1 MGDRGRRLTSA
12 WNDASPASHVRLRA
26 VLCVLILPVSLFPTF
41 TSGSCAG
48 SPCLNNGTC
57 VPVTSSSSHHSSL
70 PVRLRCPEG
79 WIRQGGSC
87 YKFHINDRKSWEE
100 ARQTCREESSEL
112 VSIETLEENRFLRAL
127 TVNGLYQGSLDECPA
142 NNTLFYNNKTYTA
155 SLEKLTQS
163 QASQV
168 CQGKGGHLVAPKDA
182 ESYARVVFLKN
193 CLDRTEQFW
202 LGLMFDE
209 VNGRWVF
216 SDGTEA
222 SGFQSWAPGEPN
234 NKSRLCSYIVRGNRG
249 DSREDQWAD
258 AYCDQFSFSYV
269 CEVDGDV
276 SGDSFWTSG
285 TDDTSEGVFKWNAT
299 GRNVTADG
307 WKEGE
312 PNGGR
317 NENCIELRKQHNFLW
332 NDARCEHRN
341 FFICEIGTQNTWAVE
356 PEWTDKDADY
366 QCRCQPGYSGELC
379 DVPPEEG
386 LVGLW
391 PLSQRRGADDISV
404 FGNHGNASG
413 IQLAKGPLDD
423 SEGAFYF
430 AGNSSSFVEIPNN
443 GALDVRRDASVTVL
457 AHVYPMGESGLI
469 VNYPVSSEGCT
480 LWQLANNSLF
490 GSFALDPIV
499 LTASVL
505 KPNKWNY
512 VGVTYDVTSG
522 EAKLWHQGEAVDS
535 EQIGNTELNISGP
548 IRLGY
553 RDGDLESR
561 AFHGRIACLQIYNYA
576 LEQRQ
581 IRTARHACDGALP
594 EVTMTCEGQVMKLS
608 CSSLT
613 RPFIY
618 VEYASYGRTGMGC
631 GGISDNFSLNC
642 SAQDALQIVRN
653 RCNGLPECSMIAG
666 NDNFGGD
673 PCPGTLKYLEVR
685 MKCVAGPPD
694 GYAPAPTGLL
704 TSFHTDLPPTTVTA
718 TSGPPITNVTVNSTT
733 SEYATT
739 MDVNVTSPL
748 PSGATMTTESRC
760 PATRKR
766 NILWPET
773 ARGVWSSQPCPNGTV
788 GTARWYCEGP
798 LRKGE
803 PDLSN
808 CTSPWVNE
816 LYDLLNAGGPA
827 GDILAL
833 ISGNLISQ
841 GTVYGGD
848 VIRSIDLLN
857 VLVQRQEEQLV
868 NMTEEERKGTVTSF
882 TQTMT
887 LCGSTLLRSDIGSA
901 WDDIPEDNWSQVAT
915 GVIDSA
921 EGSGFLVAKSLPD
934 ETFSSVQ
941 DNLVLEVLP
950 ATGNS
955 RRFPSGLSSEWND
968 VTDSVSLPATNQQVV
983 ALLYNDSL
991 GTYLKPKDANR
1002 TVNSRVISAS
1012 LGNGSTSGQL
1022 GDNQKVTIVLQHTN
1036 AENASVRNPTCSF
1049 WNFSNGGFWSSE
1061 GCTKTD
1067 ESNET
1072 HTICECDHLTN
1083 FAILMDISGRGFT
1096 EADRFALS
1104 IITWVGCI
1112 ISIVCLVFA
1121 ICIFLGSR
1129 RVRCQ
1134 RTVIHANLC
1143 ICLLLAE
1150 ALFLAGVDK
1159 TEDKVACEVIAVVL
1173 HYLFLASFTWM
1184 CLEGVQLYILLI
1196 KVFKTQ
1202 RSRMVYFYLFGYG
1215 VPAVMVGVSVAVN
1228 FSDNLNGYVTDRYC
1242 WLNAHKFFIWSFVGP
1257 ALLIVL
1263 INFGFLII
1271 ALRVV
1276 YSHKSGKKM
1285 KHFKTGTKFKSWIRG
1300 SLTLLCLL
1308 GVTWVFGVLYLDRG
1322 TIVFAYVFAITNS
1335 LQGMFIFIFHCL
1347 LNEKVQGELIRC
1359 FAQCACCPEFLR
1371 QKYLERG
1378 SGTYVHHSG
1387 QSHRLHQN
1395 TLKTDSSGSTT
1406 STRLNNT
1413 LDNHKV
1419 PLAITNGIKRRN
1431 VDVAIPAEYKL
1442 RRVYGR
1448 RDNSYPVELDTL
1460 SSASHHSALAP
1471 VEAKPFEKGSY
1482 YPHPGYREFSHSW
1495 EMTSLPEKK
1504 HPASPYR
1511 GQVRNGTVN
1520 FQIDI

>member
-1 MGDRGRRLTSA
+1 MGDRGIRLTSA

-249 DSREDQWAD
+249 DSRADQWAD

-285 TDDTSEGVFKWNAT
+285 TDETSEGVFKWNAT

-386 LVGLW
+386 
-391 PLSQRRGADDISV
+391 
-404 FGNHGNASG
+404 
-413 IQLAKGPLDD
+413 
-423 SEGAFYF
+423 
-430 AGNSSSFVEIPNN
+430 
-443 GALDVRRDASVTVL
+443 
-457 AHVYPMGESGLI
+457 
-469 VNYPVSSEGCT
+469 
-480 LWQLANNSLF
+480 
-490 GSFALDPIV
+490 
-499 LTASVL
+499 
-505 KPNKWNY
+505 
-512 VGVTYDVTSG
+512 
-522 EAKLWHQGEAVDS
+522 
-535 EQIGNTELNISGP
+535 
-548 IRLGY
+548 
-553 RDGDLESR
+553 
-561 AFHGRIACLQIYNYA
+561 
-576 LEQRQ
+576 
-581 IRTARHACDGALP
+581 ALP
-594 EVTMTCEGQVMKLS
+594 EVTMTCEGQVMRLS

-739 MDVNVTSPL
+739 MDVNVTTSPL
-748 PSGATMTTESRC
+748 PSGATMSTESRC

-788 GTARWYCEGP
+788 GSARWYCEGP
-798 LRKGE
+798 MRKGE

-950 ATGNS
+950 ATGDS

-1049 WNFSNGGFWSSE
+1049 WNFSNGGSWSSK
-1061 GCTKTD
+1061 GCTKTK

-1083 FAILMDISGRGFT
+1083 FAILMDISGQGFT

-1308 GVTWVFGVLYLDRG
+1308 GVTWVFGVLYLDSG

-1431 VDVAIPAEYKL
+1431 VDVAIP
-1442 RRVYGR
+1442 G
-1448 RDNSYPVELDTL
+1448 
-1460 SSASHHSALAP
+1460 HHSALAP
-1471 VEAKPFEKGSY
+1471 VESKPFEKGSY
-1482 YPHPGYREFSHSW
+1482 YPHPGYREPHPGYREFSHSW

-1511 GQVRNGTVN
+1511 GEVRNGTVN

>member
-1 MGDRGRRLTSA
+1 MGDRGIRLTSA

-127 TVNGLYQGSLDECPA
+127 TVNGLYQ
-142 NNTLFYNNKTYTA
+142 
-155 SLEKLTQS
+155 
-163 QASQV
+163 
-168 CQGKGGHLVAPKDA
+168 
-182 ESYARVVFLKN
+182 
-193 CLDRTEQFW
+193 
-202 LGLMFDE
+202 
-209 VNGRWVF
+209 
-216 SDGTEA
+216 
-222 SGFQSWAPGEPN
+222 
-234 NKSRLCSYIVRGNRG
+234 
-249 DSREDQWAD
+249 
-258 AYCDQFSFSYV
+258 
-269 CEVDGDV
+269 
-276 SGDSFWTSG
+276 DSFWTSG
-285 TDDTSEGVFKWNAT
+285 TDETSEGVFKWNAT

-386 LVGLW
+386 
-391 PLSQRRGADDISV
+391 
-404 FGNHGNASG
+404 
-413 IQLAKGPLDD
+413 
-423 SEGAFYF
+423 
-430 AGNSSSFVEIPNN
+430 
-443 GALDVRRDASVTVL
+443 
-457 AHVYPMGESGLI
+457 
-469 VNYPVSSEGCT
+469 
-480 LWQLANNSLF
+480 
-490 GSFALDPIV
+490 
-499 LTASVL
+499 
-505 KPNKWNY
+505 
-512 VGVTYDVTSG
+512 
-522 EAKLWHQGEAVDS
+522 
-535 EQIGNTELNISGP
+535 
-548 IRLGY
+548 
-553 RDGDLESR
+553 
-561 AFHGRIACLQIYNYA
+561 
-576 LEQRQ
+576 
-581 IRTARHACDGALP
+581 ALP
-594 EVTMTCEGQVMKLS
+594 EVTMTCEGQVMRLS

-718 TSGPPITNVTVNSTT
+718 TSGPPITI
-733 SEYATT
+733 
-739 MDVNVTSPL
+739 
-748 PSGATMTTESRC
+748 PSGATMSTESRC

-788 GTARWYCEGP
+788 GSARWYCEGP
-798 LRKGE
+798 MRKGE

-950 ATGNS
+950 ATGDS

-1049 WNFSNGGFWSSE
+1049 WNFSNGGSWSSK
-1061 GCTKTD
+1061 GCTKTK

-1083 FAILMDISGRGFT
+1083 FAILMDISGQGFT

-1308 GVTWVFGVLYLDRG
+1308 GVTWVFGVLYLDSG

-1431 VDVAIPAEYKL
+1431 VDVAIP
-1442 RRVYGR
+1442 G
-1448 RDNSYPVELDTL
+1448 
-1460 SSASHHSALAP
+1460 HHSALAP
-1471 VEAKPFEKGSY
+1471 VESKPFEKGSY
-1482 YPHPGYREFSHSW
+1482 YPHPGYREPHPGYREFSHSW

-1511 GQVRNGTVN
+1511 GEVRNGTVN